1 MGDCGAFSYIDE
13 EIPPV
18 TPDQVIDFYAECGFD
33 LGISVDHVI
42 FGFDPAA
49 DTDPHHPQARAVA
62 IAPADSP
69 SSSPV
74 SSWHGPGHGRSGSNL
89 SA

>member
-49 DTDPHHPQARAVA
+49 DIDPHHPQLERWQSRQQ
-62 IAPADSP
+62 SP

-74 SSWHGPGHGRSGSNL
+74 SSWLGPGHGRSGSNL